1 MTFVTQRYDD
11 LRSLPSNMGTCELC
25 GADKVSTYKT
35 TTSGARVDACNRC
48 IDRLGLSKPIP
59 PANTRSLNPKQS
71 TVRISGPNIM
81 HKSDRELA
89 PDFHKR
95 IKQARETKGWDQRE
109 FARRMNE
116 RLNIVQR
123 IENGNRPT
131 DALIKKIEKVLDVEL
146 LIESLASNT
155 RQTSSQ
161 GTRNM
166 TIGDAYEDLF
176 SGRE

>member
-1 MTFVTQRYDD
+1 MPTV
-11 LRSLPSNMGTCELC
+11 
-25 GADKVSTYKT
+25 
-35 TTSGARVDACNRC
+35 
-48 IDRLGLSKPIP
+48 
-59 PANTRSLNPKQS
+59 NTRSSIPPQS
-71 TVRISGPNIM
+71 TGRISGPNIM
-81 HKSDRELA
+81 QKSDRELA

-95 IKQARETKGWDQRE
+95 IKQAREEKGWDQRE

-155 RQTSSQ
+155 RQTTTQ
-161 GTRNM
+161 GSRNM

>member
-1 MTFVTQRYDD
+1 M
-11 LRSLPSNMGTCELC
+11 STCELC
-25 GADKVSTYKT
+25 GTDNVTTYKT
-35 TTSGARVDACNRC
+35 TTSGARVDACARC
-48 IDRLGLSKPIP
+48 IDRLGLTKPSSPI
-59 PANTRSLNPKQS
+59 NQGLSNPKP
-71 TVRISGPNIM
+71 TKVRVTGSNIM
-81 HKSDRELA
+81 HKPEQELA

-95 IKQARETKGWDQRE
+95 IKIAREEKGWDQRE

-146 LIESLASNT
+146 LIESIASNS
-155 RQTSSQ
+155 RQISTQ

-166 TIGDAYEDLF
+166 TIGDAYENLF

>member
-1 MTFVTQRYDD
+1 
-11 LRSLPSNMGTCELC
+11 MGTCELC

-48 IDRLGLSKPIP
+48 IDRLGLSKPM
-59 PANTRSLNPKQS
+59 PAFNTRSSSPPKS
-71 TVRISGPNIM
+71 TGRISGPNIM

-89 PDFHKR
+89 PDFHKS
-95 IKQARETKGWDQRE
+95 IKQARVEKEWDRRE

-131 DALIKKIEKVLDVEL
+131 DALIQKLS
-146 LIESLASNT
+146 LIH
-155 RQTSSQ
+155 
-161 GTRNM
+161 
-166 TIGDAYEDLF
+166 I
-176 SGRE
+176 

>member
-1 MTFVTQRYDD
+1 M
-11 LRSLPSNMGTCELC
+11 
-25 GADKVSTYKT
+25 
-35 TTSGARVDACNRC
+35 
-48 IDRLGLSKPIP
+48 
-59 PANTRSLNPKQS
+59 PAVNTRTSSAPKS
-71 TVRISGPNIM
+71 NSRISGRNIM

-95 IKQARETKGWDQRE
+95 IKQARQAKGWDQRE

-146 LIESLASNT
+146 LIESMASNT
-155 RQTSSQ
+155 RQTSTQ
-161 GTRNM
+161 GSRNM

-176 SGRE
+176 SRRE

>member
-1 MTFVTQRYDD
+1 MTQRYDD
-11 LRSLPSNMGTCELC
+11 LRSLPPNMGTCELC

-48 IDRLGLSKPIP
+48 IDRLGLSKPM
-59 PANTRSLNPKQS
+59 PAVNTRSSGPPQS
-71 TVRISGPNIM
+71 TGRVSGPNIM

-95 IKQARETKGWDQRE
+95 IKQAREEKGWDQRE

-146 LIESLASNT
+146 LIESMASNT
-155 RQTSSQ
+155 RQTSTQ
-161 GTRNM
+161 GSRNM

>member
-1 MTFVTQRYDD
+1 MQ
-11 LRSLPSNMGTCELC
+11 
-25 GADKVSTYKT
+25 
-35 TTSGARVDACNRC
+35 
-48 IDRLGLSKPIP
+48 
-59 PANTRSLNPKQS
+59 
-71 TVRISGPNIM
+71 
-81 HKSDRELA
+81 KSDRELA

-95 IKQARETKGWDQRE
+95 IKQAREEKGWDQRE

-131 DALIKKIEKVLDVEL
+131 DALIKKIEKVLDVKL

-155 RQTSSQ
+155 RQTTTHGS
-161 GTRNM
+161 RNM

>member
-1 MTFVTQRYDD
+1 
-11 LRSLPSNMGTCELC
+11 MGTCELC

-35 TTSGARVDACNRC
+35 TTSGARVDACNQC
-48 IDRLGLSKPIP
+48 IERLGLTKPIP
-59 PANTRSLNPKQS
+59 PVNQRISNPKRTS
-71 TVRISGPNIM
+71 VRNIGSNIM
-81 HKSDRELA
+81 HKSDKELA

-95 IKQARETKGWDQRE
+95 IKQARGEKGWDQRE
-109 FARRMNE
+109 FARKMNE

-146 LIESLASNT
+146 LIESTSTNS
-155 RQTSSQ
+155 RQTSTQ
-161 GTRNM
+161 GSRNM

>member
-1 MTFVTQRYDD
+1 M
-11 LRSLPSNMGTCELC
+11 
-25 GADKVSTYKT
+25 
-35 TTSGARVDACNRC
+35 
-48 IDRLGLSKPIP
+48 
-59 PANTRSLNPKQS
+59 PAVNTRTSSAPKS
-71 TVRISGPNIM
+71 NSRISSLNIM

-95 IKQARETKGWDQRE
+95 IKQAREAKGWDQRE

-146 LIESLASNT
+146 LIESMASNT
-155 RQTSSQ
+155 RQTSTQ
-161 GTRNM
+161 GSRNM